1 MHKFT
6 LFLFLLFLL
15 FQSCEKLEKTNET
28 SENNQS
34 TEVET
39 NKPKEVTEVSPPQKK
54 ESKPKLPKPPEIKPP
69 PAPPKKPTPTKP
81 EKAGFTPDLLAAVK
95 NWSLIPASVFPLRS
109 VTIKKDVQMNIYSQ
123 FGQPVGS
130 SIVPSGREVI
140 AIGHKGNLLTVSPS
154 GKGTMRGTIAM
165 DDTDFKEGVA
175 YLFELRKRQRAALAK
190 QKTKPIKPADPV
202 VTTTSTPIN
211 KTKTTVS
218 KTTSLFED
226 LPQPGDYGHG
236 KFCICSDCR
245 TKRLADTGSMR

>member
-6 LFLFLLFLL
+6 LFLLLLFLL

-34 TEVET
+34 TEVVT
-39 NKPKEVTEVSPPQKK
+39 DKPEQVSEVSPTKK
-54 ESKPKLPKPPEIKPP
+54 MVVKPKLPKPTEIKLP
-69 PAPPKKPTPTKP
+69 PAPPKKPTPAKP

-123 FGQPVGS
+123 FGQPVGT

-190 QKTKPIKPADPV
+190 QKAKPTKPAEPVV
-202 VTTTSTPIN
+202 VTTATPTN
-211 KTKTTVS
+211 KTQKTAT